1 MLYSIQ
7 VNTVTR
13 SGKTM
18 TSIAIRT
25 EDSNADTPR
34 FRAVAGNRQAVG
46 RTMGEALDALTAD
59 WGDDIQETAVF
70 IQRFEPDAYFT
81 AAQYHRMQELL
92 VCRATLTT
100 DERGELEALID
111 AELDATIARTEGL
124 MHPRQ
129 P

>member
-1 MLYSIQ
+1 
-7 VNTVTR
+7 
-13 SGKTM
+13 M
-18 TSIAIRT
+18 TSIAIHT
-25 EDSNADTPR
+25 ENSKAGTLR

-59 WGDDIQETAVF
+59 WGDDIQETAVL

-92 VCRATLTT
+92 ARRAILTAE
-100 DERGELEALID
+100 ERRELETLID
-111 AELDATIARTEGL
+111 AELDATIARADSL
-124 MHPRQ
+124 MRPPQ

>member
-1 MLYSIQ
+1 
-7 VNTVTR
+7 
-13 SGKTM
+13 M
-18 TSIAIRT
+18 TSITIRT

-81 AAQYHRMQELL
+81 AAQCQRMQELL
-92 VCRATLTT
+92 ARRATLTA
-100 DERGELEALID
+100 EARGELEALID

-124 MHPRQ
+124 LRPPQ

>member
-1 MLYSIQ
+1 
-7 VNTVTR
+7 
-13 SGKTM
+13 M

-25 EDSNADTPR
+25 DSSNADTPR

-59 WGDDIQETAVF
+59 WGDDIRETVVF
-70 IQRFEPDAYFT
+70 IQRFESDTYFT

-92 VCRATLTT
+92 TRRAVLTAE
-100 DERGELEALID
+100 ERGELEALID

-124 MHPRQ
+124 LRPRQ

>member
-1 MLYSIQ
+1 
-7 VNTVTR
+7 
-13 SGKTM
+13 M

-25 EDSNADTPR
+25 ENSQVGTPR
-34 FRAVAGNRQAVG
+34 FRAIAGNRQAVG
-46 RTMGEALDALTAD
+46 RTMGEALDALMAD

-92 VCRATLTT
+92 ARRATLTAE
-100 DERGELEALID
+100 ERGELEALID

-124 MHPRQ
+124 MRPRQ

>member
-7 VNTVTR
+7 VNAVTG

-18 TSIAIRT
+18 TSIAIHI
-25 EDSNADTPR
+25 EDSKADTPR

-46 RTMGEALDALTAD
+46 RTMGEALDSLTAD

-92 VCRATLTT
+92 ARRATLTAE
-100 DERGELEALID
+100 ERGELEALID
-111 AELDATIARTEGL
+111 TELEATITRTEGL
-124 MHPRQ
+124 LRPRQ